1 MTVHIQTS
9 PASNLVLALLCPSLL
24 NRQPSGLEYG
34 PVVLV
39 EQMVTVGDVI
49 RSVRIVCIMSATG
62 RGIIPFAYKSYIH

>member
-49 RSVRIVCIMSATG
+49 SKCSDRVHYVRYGARDYTFCL
-62 RGIIPFAYKSYIH
+62 